1 MNMLR
6 LSIVSVI
13 ILILGGATGCNYI
26 RKGSTSSPP
35 AISVDNYR
43 NHLAILSSDKFEG
56 RLPATRGE
64 ELTIAY
70 LADQFGR
77 TGISPANDGA
87 WFQEVPLVQIQPSFP
102 DPLIVHTPDG
112 DQELQLEGDYVAFS
126 GDIVEEVAL
135 DKSDLVFA
143 GYGVVAPEYN
153 WDDYAGLDVS
163 GKTVLVLVND
173 PGYAT
178 QDTALFNGNAM
189 TYYGRYPYKYEE
201 GGRQGAAAVFVI
213 HETGPA
219 GYPWEVI
226 GSNVRATYSTLE
238 STGDEPTV
246 LVEGWI
252 KSEAVKRLLAD
263 AGHDFDNLKQTASS
277 GNFTGVSLGR
287 SVSLTIRNEISRS
300 LSHNVAAILPGSE
313 RPEEVVVYMAHW
325 DHLGLNPALE
335 GDQIFN
341 GALDNASGTAGL
353 LVLARA
359 FATLDARP
367 KRSILFL
374 AVTAEEQGL
383 LGSYYY
389 CSSPLYPLEKT
400 VAAINLDGM
409 NLLGPMNDITLIGY
423 GNSELD
429 SYFTEAAAHQGRAV
443 RPDTSPEKG
452 YFYRSDQFSFAKR
465 GVPSIF
471 ISGGQDHVEHGVE
484 WTREQEEIYITQ
496 HYHDPSD
503 EYDPG
508 WDLEGAVDDLKLVFD
523 VGQKLANE
531 ARFPEWKA
539 GNEFK
544 ALRDS
549 MMTSAATE

>member
-6 LSIVSVI
+6 LSIASVI
-13 ILILGGATGCNYI
+13 ILILGATGCHYI
-26 RKGSTSSPP
+26 RKGATFSPP
-35 AISVDNYR
+35 AISVDDYR
-43 NHLAILSSDKFEG
+43 YHLATLASDKFEG

-77 TGISPANDGA
+77 AGISPANDGS
-87 WFQEVPLVQIQPSFP
+87 WFQEVPLIQIQPSFP
-102 DPLIVHTPDG
+102 NPLIVHTPDG

-126 GDIVEEVAL
+126 GNIVEEVAL
-135 DKSDLVFA
+135 DKSELVFA
-143 GYGVVAPEYN
+143 GYGIVAPEYN
-153 WDDYAGLDVS
+153 WNDYAGLDVS

-178 QDTALFNGNAM
+178 QDPAIFNGNAM

-201 GGRQGAAAVFVI
+201 GARQGAAAVLVI

-226 GSNVRATYSTLE
+226 GSYAQATYSSLE
-238 STGDEPTV
+238 PTGDEPTV
-246 LVEGWI
+246 QVGGWI
-252 KSEAVKRLLAD
+252 KSETVKRLLAD
-263 AGHDFDNLKQTASS
+263 AGHDFGILKQAASS

-313 RPEEVVVYMAHW
+313 RPEEVVVYMGHW

-359 FATLDARP
+359 FAALDARP
-367 KRSILFL
+367 RRSIMFL

-383 LGSYYY
+383 LGSDYY

-429 SYFTEAAAHQGRAV
+429 GYVTKVAARQGRTV
-443 RPDTSPEKG
+443 RPDASPEKG

-465 GVPSIF
+465 GVPSIY

-484 WTREQEEIYITQ
+484 WTREQEELYTTQ

-503 EYDPG
+503 EYDPE
-508 WDLEGAVDDLKLVFD
+508 WDLEGTVDDLELVFE
-523 VGQKLANE
+523 VGRNLANE
-531 ARFPEWKA
+531 TNFPEWTA

-544 ALRDS
+544 TLRDS
-549 MMTSAATE
+549 MMTSTAVE